1 MDLVQAIIL
10 GIVQGAT
17 EFIPISSSGH
27 LVLVPWLFGWD
38 DPGLTYDAIVHWG
51 TLLAVLSFFWRDF
64 WEIARNFL
72 SGLVRGEVW
81 GDQTRLGWLLIVGTL
96 PAAVIGLLLESQ
108 FEALFGK
115 PQWVAL
121 FLMGTGCLLWL
132 SERWRQSGKTLSDMG
147 VPDAL
152 VIGFAQ
158 ALAITPGISRSG
170 STIAAGLLRGLDRAT
185 AARFSFLLMAPIVF
199 GAGAKKTLD
208 LLSAGVDSATL
219 LPVGLGFLAA
229 ALTGYVSIGFLM
241 RYLQRATLHLFAY
254 WCWGFGFFCFVLA
267 LWRGG

>member
-1 MDLVQAIIL
+1 MDIIQAIIL

-27 LVLVPWLFGWD
+27 LVLVPWLLGWE

-64 WEIARNFL
+64 WAIIRDFL
-72 SGLVRGEVW
+72 SGITRGTIWNE
-81 GDQTRLGWLLIVGTL
+81 QTRLGWLIIAGTI
-96 PAAVIGLLLESQ
+96 PAAFIGLLLESQ

-115 PQWVAL
+115 PHWVAL
-121 FLMGTGCLLWL
+121 FLIGTGGLLWF
-132 SERWRQSGKTLSDMG
+132 SEQWRQSGKDLHSMRL
-147 VPDAL
+147 PDAII
-152 VIGFAQ
+152 IGFAQ

-199 GAGAKKTLD
+199 GAGAKKTFD
-208 LLSAGVDSATL
+208 LLSAGVDTTTL

-229 ALTGYVSIGFLM
+229 AITGYVSIGFLM

-254 WCWGFGFFCFVLA
+254 WCWGFGLFCFAVA
-267 LWRGG
+267 LWRGV